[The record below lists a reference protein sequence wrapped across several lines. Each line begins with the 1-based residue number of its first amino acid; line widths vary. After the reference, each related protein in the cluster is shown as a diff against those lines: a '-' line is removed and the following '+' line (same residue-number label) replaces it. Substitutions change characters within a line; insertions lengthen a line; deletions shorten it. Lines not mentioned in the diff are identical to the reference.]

1 MQPVSSQA
9 GGARVERHPSTFRA
23 RAYWDD
29 HLVAESDAAVRVEEP
44 GQEPGLYFPLDDVRL
59 EVFQDEG
66 REASCPVKGAA
77 RLWSAGA
84 EQDLVWSFTSPRP
97 DLAWLEGLAAFDHDR
112 ARVEVLDP
120 IAGEVTVKRF
130 PTWGDVS
137 HLVDM
142 LDVRP
147 DGDGRY
153 VSVTR
158 DSPNRPVVEAS
169 QMLAQAIVA
178 AGRHA
183 PGRRTVSAHMV
194 FVRAGH
200 TAQPLEFELEEITS
214 GRSFTAVIA
223 HVSQGGRRLAS
234 GTLLLDAMTPDVM
247 RHEVEPSP
255 VPGPLECPPDDM
267 GVTGRDLRFVD
278 AAYPGTAES
287 PAGPPVIDGWMRYR
301 DVPDDPYLH
310 AALLVQ
316 FTGHVSIAAAMRPHE
331 GIGQEQAH
339 RTLSTGINAIGVSLH
354 REVRADQWML
364 FHHLATFA
372 GDGMT
377 HAECRVHDEP
387 GNLLA
392 SFTVDAMVRPM
403 RGDPSQV
410 DHRTAL

>member
-1 MQPVSSQA
+1 V
-9 GGARVERHPSTFRA
+9 
-23 RAYWDD
+23 W
-29 HLVAESDAAVRVEEP
+29 
-44 GQEPGLYFPLDDVRL
+44 
-59 EVFQDEG
+59 
-66 REASCPVKGAA
+66 GAA
-77 RLWSAGA
+77 GEPELAWT
-84 EQDLVWSFTSPRP
+84 FTSPRP
-97 DLAWLEGLAAFDHDR
+97 DLSWLEGLVAFDHDR
-112 ARVEVLDP
+112 VRVEIIDP
-120 IAGEVTVKRF
+120 VHGEETVKRF
-130 PTWGDVS
+130 PTWGDTTD
-137 HLVDM
+137 LVDM

-147 DGDGRY
+147 EGDGRY

-178 AGRHA
+178 AGRYA

-194 FVRAGH
+194 FARVGA
-200 TAQPLEFELEEITS
+200 TAHPLELELEEISS
-214 GRSFTAVIA
+214 GRSFTALLV

-234 GTLLLDAMTPDVM
+234 GTLLLDATSPEVM
-247 RHEVEPSP
+247 RHAVEPP
-255 VPGPLECPPDDM
+255 TVPGPMECPTNDM

-278 AAYPGTAES
+278 DAYPGTAES

-316 FTGHVSIAAAMRPHE
+316 FTGHIAIAAAMRPHE

-354 REVRADQWML
+354 ADVRADDWML
-364 FHHLATFA
+364 FRHQATFA

-377 HAECRVHDEP
+377 HSECRVHDE
-387 GNLLA
+387 GGALLA